1 MILVMAVVP
10 PLSNIMV
17 PFHLLA
23 ALIHVVVV
31 SLLLHFNVV
40 VPLLL
45 GLHVVVPLVH
55 LLLLVV
61 VVVHH
66 LGALTELG
74 WRLVEVVRM
83 LQLVN
88 RRRLVLNVV
97 AGMVARWWLLH
108 LCLLLWPLLWLLLDV
123 RMLGLVASLVMERHG
138 TSVPHAGVAERMI
151 SHYCF

>member
-61 VVVHH
+61 VHH
-66 LGALTELG
+66 LGALAELG

>member
-17 PFHLLA
+17 PFHLLSS
-23 ALIHVVVV
+23 LIHVVVV
-31 SLLLHFNVV
+31 SLLLYFNVV

-45 GLHVVVPLVH
+45 GLHVVVPLLH

-61 VVVHH
+61 VVYH

-74 WRLVEVVRM
+74 RRLVEVVRM
-83 LQLVN
+83 LELVN

-108 LCLLLWPLLWLLLDV
+108 LCLL
-123 RMLGLVASLVMERHG
+123 
-138 TSVPHAGVAERMI
+138 
-151 SHYCF
+151 

>member
-1 MILVMAVVP
+1 M
-10 PLSNIMV
+10 
-17 PFHLLA
+17 
-23 ALIHVVVV
+23 
-31 SLLLHFNVV
+31 
-40 VPLLL
+40 
-45 GLHVVVPLVH
+45 
-55 LLLLVV
+55 
-61 VVVHH
+61 HH

-123 RMLGLVASLVMERHG
+123 RMFGLVASLVMERHG
-138 TSVPHAGVAERMI
+138 TSVPHAGVAEG
-151 SHYCF
+151 

>member
-61 VVVHH
+61 VVHH

-83 LQLVN
+83 LELVN

-123 RMLGLVASLVMERHG
+123 RMLGLVASLVVERHG
-138 TSVPHAGVAERMI
+138 TSIPHSGVAERMI

>member
-17 PFHLLA
+17 SFHLLT

-61 VVVHH
+61 VVHH

-74 WRLVEVVRM
+74 RRLVEVVRM

-108 LCLLLWPLLWLLLDV
+108 LCLLLWPLLWLLLDL
-123 RMLGLVASLVMERHG
+123 RMLGHREIRKYKG
-138 TSVPHAGVAERMI
+138 T
-151 SHYCF
+151 CL